1 MRKTTRS
8 VMLLSALCC
17 FSGALFASAADQVSV
32 ADAYVRA
39 VPPGQPNS
47 ASFMTLTNGS
57 ANPVVLKG
65 AESPAAKVV
74 ELHTHTMS
82 DGMMRMRQVEKI
94 DLPAGET
101 VKLQP
106 GGLHVMM
113 IGLKDKLVPGEAIDM
128 SLVFDDGSKLPI
140 KVPVVKLQ
148 MKMDSMKM
156 DGMKHDMKHDMH

>member
-1 MRKTTRS
+1 MRKS
-8 VMLLSALCC
+8 AYPAMLLSALLC
-17 FSGALFASAADQVSV
+17 FSGSLFAAAADQVSA

-47 ASFMTLTNGS
+47 ASFMTLTNAS
-57 ANPVVLKG
+57 ANDIVLKG
-65 AESPAAKVV
+65 AESSAAKVV
-74 ELHTHTMS
+74 ELHTHTLS

-94 DLPAGET
+94 DLPAGQS

-113 IGLKDKLVPGEAIDM
+113 IGLQRDLVPGEQIDLA
-128 SLVFDDGSKLPI
+128 LVFEDGSKLQL

-148 MKMDSMKM
+148 MKMQDAGMQHKM
-156 DGMKHDMKHDMH
+156 H

>member
-1 MRKTTRS
+1 MRNIIRS
-8 VMLLSALCC
+8 TLLLATLFG
-17 FSGALFASAADQVSV
+17 FSGVLFAGAAEQVTV

-39 VPPGQPNS
+39 VPPGQTNS
-47 ASFMTLTNGS
+47 ASFMTLTNTS
-57 ANPVVLKG
+57 SNDIVLKG
-65 AESPAAKVV
+65 VESPAAKAV

-94 DLPAGET
+94 DLPAGQN

-113 IGLKDKLVPGEAIDM
+113 IGLQQSLVPGEQIDL
-128 SLVFDDGSKLPI
+128 SLVFEDGSKMAL

-148 MKMDSMKM
+148 MKMQDAAMKQKM
-156 DGMKHDMKHDMH
+156 N

>member
-1 MRKTTRS
+1 MRNTFYS
-8 VMLLSALCC
+8 AMLVSSLLGFPGLLSA
-17 FSGALFASAADQVSV
+17 AEADQVSA

-47 ASFMTLTNGS
+47 ASFMILSNGS
-57 ANPVVLKG
+57 SSDIVLKG

-94 DLPAGET
+94 DLPAGQS
-101 VKLQP
+101 VQLQP

-113 IGLKDKLVPGEAIDM
+113 IGLQQKLVPGEQIDLT
-128 SLVFDDGSKLPI
+128 LVFGDGSKLPL

-148 MKMDSMKM
+148 LKMQMQDAGMQHKM
-156 DGMKHDMKHDMH
+156 

>member
-1 MRKTTRS
+1 MRKTANS
-8 VMLLSALCC
+8 VMLLSALFG
-17 FSGALFASAADQVSV
+17 FSSPLFAGAADQVSV

-47 ASFMTLTNGS
+47 ASFMTLTNAS
-57 ANPVVLKG
+57 ASDIVLKG

-82 DGMMRMRQVEKI
+82 EGMMRMRQVEKI
-94 DLPAGET
+94 DLPAGQS

-113 IGLKDKLVPGEAIDM
+113 IGLQQELVPGEQIDM
-128 SLVFDDGSKLPI
+128 ALVFEDGSKLQL

-148 MKMDSMKM
+148 MKMQDA
-156 DGMKHDMKHDMH
+156 GMKHKMH

>member
-1 MRKTTRS
+1 MRNIIRS
-8 VMLLSALCC
+8 TLLLATLFG
-17 FSGALFASAADQVSV
+17 FSGVLFAGAAEQVTV

-47 ASFMTLTNGS
+47 ASFMTLTNTS
-57 ANPVVLKG
+57 SNDIVLKG
-65 AESPAAKVV
+65 AESPAAKAV

-94 DLPAGET
+94 DLPAGQN

-113 IGLKDKLVPGEAIDM
+113 IGLQQSLVPGEQIDL
-128 SLVFDDGSKLPI
+128 SLVFEDGSKMAL

-148 MKMDSMKM
+148 MKMQDAAMKQKM
-156 DGMKHDMKHDMH
+156 N

>member
-1 MRKTTRS
+1 MRKTANS
-8 VMLLSALCC
+8 VLLLSALFC
-17 FSGALFASAADQVSV
+17 FSGSLFASAADQVSA

-47 ASFMTLTNGS
+47 ASFMTLTNAS
-57 ANPVVLKG
+57 ASDIVLKG

-82 DGMMRMRQVEKI
+82 GGMMRMRQVEKI
-94 DLPAGET
+94 DLPAGES

-113 IGLKDKLVPGEAIDM
+113 IGLQQELVPGEQIDM
-128 SLVFDDGSKLPI
+128 SLVFEDGSKLAI

-148 MKMDSMKM
+148 MKMQGAGMKM
-156 DGMKHDMKHDMH
+156 DGMKHKMN

>member
-1 MRKTTRS
+1 MRNTLYS
-8 VMLLSALCC
+8 AVLVSSLLGFPGLLSA
-17 FSGALFASAADQVSV
+17 AEADQV
-32 ADAYVRA
+32 AATDAYVRA

-47 ASFMTLTNGS
+47 ASFMTLTNASSGDI
-57 ANPVVLKG
+57 VLKG

-82 DGMMRMRQVEKI
+82 DGMMRMRQVEQI
-94 DLPAGET
+94 DLPAGQS

-113 IGLKDKLVPGEAIDM
+113 IGLQQKLVPGEQIDLA
-128 SLVFDDGSKLPI
+128 LVFGDGSKLQL

-148 MKMDSMKM
+148 MKMQDAGMQHKM
-156 DGMKHDMKHDMH
+156 H